1 MGTVYFT
8 GLHFKVLFIET
19 FTPIL
24 YWKLL
29 VGLLGLEIE
38 DEADLTSVS
47 VVTFRADVGNV
58 ALAF

>member
-1 MGTVYFT
+1 M
-8 GLHFKVLFIET
+8 LFIET